1 MFTDWRISSYQHFIV
16 NTLPSMKKYGHVK
29 KNTKNVIKMAITLN
43 LMIVCSISGLYI
55 QGHPIPG
62 FDRDPIN

>member
-1 MFTDWRISSYQHFIV
+1 
-16 NTLPSMKKYGHVK
+16 MKKCGHDK
-29 KNTKNVIKMAITLN
+29 KTTKNDIEMAINLN
-43 LMIVCSISGLYI
+43 LMNVCSISGLYI